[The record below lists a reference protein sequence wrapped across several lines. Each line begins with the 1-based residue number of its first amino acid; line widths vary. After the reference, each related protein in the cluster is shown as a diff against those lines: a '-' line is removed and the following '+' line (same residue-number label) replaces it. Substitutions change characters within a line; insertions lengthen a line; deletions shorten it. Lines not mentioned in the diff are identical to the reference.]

1 MTVVKSYIN
10 DETLENDINKLK
22 ELNINPTDIFVLSHD
37 DDRTARIVEHTDY
50 DNIDYNNN
58 KDLGRTF
65 DKQGDELRAK
75 LIEIGLS
82 KEQAEDYEEK
92 MDEGKVF
99 LISKDDKAKEVLE

>member
-10 DETLENDINKLK
+10 DESLERDINKLK
-22 ELNINPTDIFVLSHD
+22 ELNIDPTDVFVLSHD

-50 DNIDYNNN
+50 NNIDYNN
-58 KDLGRTF
+58 KDIGKAF

-82 KEQAEDYEEK
+82 KEDAEDYEEK
-92 MDEGKVF
+92 MDEDKVF

>member
-50 DNIDYNNN
+50 DNIDYNN

-75 LIEIGLS
+75 LIESVCLKNKQKITKKKWM
-82 KEQAEDYEEK
+82 KEKY
-92 MDEGKVF
+92 
-99 LISKDDKAKEVLE
+99 S